1 MLTRDAGN
9 LVINTWRDQR
19 RRGVAWR
26 DQRRCDRG
34 STAGGSATGGGVT
47 GGVVTKYKAHPRPH
61 SHTLIHPH
69 TSRSRSRVLPL
80 TPMHVLVMFVIF
92 VVMFRIPKAKS
103 KMRIIKRKR
112 MRCRRFTCN
121 LCKIAVRI
129 RFRRTP
135 GYCKPSGDLSAF
147 NTSFMHH
154 DLNLSAWARAA
165 ARRALGRSVHT
176 SAPPL

>member
-1 MLTRDAGN
+1 MHILTAVVLTRDAGN

-69 TSRSRSRVLPL
+69 TSRSRSR
-80 TPMHVLVMFVIF
+80 TPPYAHARPCYVCYICGYVPNTESQIENANNKTKTDAMPEIHV
-92 VVMFRIPKAKS
+92 
-103 KMRIIKRKR
+103 
-112 MRCRRFTCN
+112 
-121 LCKIAVRI
+121 
-129 RFRRTP
+129 
-135 GYCKPSGDLSAF
+135 
-147 NTSFMHH
+147 
-154 DLNLSAWARAA
+154 
-165 ARRALGRSVHT
+165 
-176 SAPPL
+176 